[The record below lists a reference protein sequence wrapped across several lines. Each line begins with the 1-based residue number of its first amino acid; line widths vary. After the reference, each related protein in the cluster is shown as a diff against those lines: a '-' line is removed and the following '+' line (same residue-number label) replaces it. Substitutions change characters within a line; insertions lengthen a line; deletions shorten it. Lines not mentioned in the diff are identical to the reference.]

1 MSVFQVRTI
10 LLESRLRSLT
20 RHYFSMKDRHG
31 LLTAPIGR
39 VLLNMSLPNL
49 IGIMTI
55 LGFSLADTFL
65 SANWARKP

>member
-1 MSVFQVRTI
+1 
-10 LLESRLRSLT
+10 
-20 RHYFSMKDRHG
+20 MKDRHG

-65 SANWARKP
+65 SANWAPKP